1 MTGVRVA
8 VGSDAD
14 IISARQQG
22 RELAVRIG
30 FTASELALIATA
42 ISELARNVLTYAGRG
57 EIVVEA
63 VNTGARRGIVLVAR
77 DEGPGIANVEQAM
90 QDGFSTG
97 GGLGLGLPG
106 VGRLM
111 DELEVVSAPGQGTTV
126 TARRWLRSE
135 RNA

>member
-1 MTGVRVA
+1 MTAVRVP

-14 IISARQQG
+14 IISARHQG
-22 RELAVRIG
+22 RELAAKVG
-30 FTASELALIATA
+30 FSSSELALIATA
-42 ISELARNVLTYAGRG
+42 ISELARNVLSYALRG
-57 EIVVEA
+57 EIVVEE
-63 VNTGARRGIVLVAR
+63 VNTGGRRGIVVVAR
-77 DEGPGIANVEQAM
+77 DEGPGIANVEQALE
-90 QDGFSTG
+90 DGFSTG

-111 DELEVVSAPGQGTTV
+111 DELEVVSAPGEGTTV